1 MSRLGKDLAL
11 LPRAPVSVVQ
21 VSHNLRTSGRS
32 REALALG
39 THPRSQLLSQH
50 SWPRIFFSGNLFSL
64 DITCVCRLRLVLG
77 SYTLGRGRLAGLFGC
92 GFISMNLWRSTGICD
107 PSRGAACRRE
117 RLGRTPDLLNR
128 QLRCQGAEGDRIP
141 AHVDHKDSLRQL
153 VEADPT
159 IHIIRGLPF

>member
-21 VSHNLRTSGRS
+21 VSHDLRTSGRS

-39 THPRSQLLSQH
+39 THPKSLSQH
-50 SWPRIFFSGNLFSL
+50 SWPRVFFSGNLLSL
-64 DITCVCRLRLVLG
+64 DSTCVYRLRLVLG

-92 GFISMNLWRSTGICD
+92 RCIPVNLWWSIGICD

-141 AHVDHKDSLRQL
+141 AHG
-153 VEADPT
+153 P
-159 IHIIRGLPF
+159 

>member
-1 MSRLGKDLAL
+1 MSRLGKDLAR

-39 THPRSQLLSQH
+39 THPKSLSQH
-50 SWPRIFFSGNLFSL
+50 SWPRVFFSGNLLSL
-64 DITCVCRLRLVLG
+64 DSTCVYRLRLVLG

-107 PSRGAACRRE
+107 PSRGAACRLHVGGNVWAALPRTGSCGARE
-117 RLGRTPDLLNR
+117 LRETGYRLM
-128 QLRCQGAEGDRIP
+128 
-141 AHVDHKDSLRQL
+141 DHKDSLRQL

>member
-1 MSRLGKDLAL
+1 MLKHYKYYS
-11 LPRAPVSVVQ
+11 SVETRERPCTVAESTRVGGASISQ
-21 VSHNLRTSGRS
+21 SQDVRTLEGGPSPTDTPQ
-32 REALALG
+32 EPTFKPAFM
-39 THPRSQLLSQH
+39 
-50 SWPRIFFSGNLFSL
+50 WPRIFFSGNLFSL

-117 RLGRTPDLLNR
+117 HLGRTPDLLSR

-141 AHVDHKDSLRQL
+141 AHG
-153 VEADPT
+153 P
-159 IHIIRGLPF
+159 

>member
-1 MSRLGKDLAL
+1 MSRLGKDLAR

-21 VSHNLRTSGRS
+21 ASHNLRTSGRS

-141 AHVDHKDSLRQL
+141 AHG
-153 VEADPT
+153 P
-159 IHIIRGLPF
+159 